1 MTAAVAR
8 PTDAM
13 AVFTGL
19 SQLPVTLSIGT
30 QAAFKSG
37 YKYDYRFV
45 DEIQMYLCDSHTTT
59 GVTGEVM
66 AIQGA
71 TDPENQM
78 WYVAWE
84 GQMDGS
90 DFRGRQMAFRTQ
102 ERFWEPGTHVW
113 QLNANN
119 SGTNTD
125 NTTWQGNMSAITKVP
140 QGVDTVT
147 AAVDVLHIPDA
158 RAGGDV

>member
-59 GVTGEVM
+59 GVPGEVM

-102 ERFWEPGTHVW
+102 ERFWEDGTHQW
-113 QLNANN
+113 QLNAN
-119 SGTNTD
+119 SSSKNTD
-125 NTTWQGNMSAITKVP
+125 NTHWTGEMSTITKVP
-140 QGVDTVT
+140 EGVHMVT
-147 AAVDVLHIPDA
+147 AAVDVLPIEDA
-158 RAGGDV
+158 GIGGAV

>member
-1 MTAAVAR
+1 MAMDLVAVR
-8 PTDAM
+8 PT
-13 AVFTGL
+13 
-19 SQLPVTLSIGT
+19 QLPATLSIGT
-30 QAAFKSG
+30 KKAFAGGQA
-37 YKYDYRFV
+37 YHYRF
-45 DEIQMYLCDSHTTT
+45 DEGMCMYICDHQTTT
-59 GVTGEVM
+59 NAPGEVM

-113 QLNANN
+113 QLNANS